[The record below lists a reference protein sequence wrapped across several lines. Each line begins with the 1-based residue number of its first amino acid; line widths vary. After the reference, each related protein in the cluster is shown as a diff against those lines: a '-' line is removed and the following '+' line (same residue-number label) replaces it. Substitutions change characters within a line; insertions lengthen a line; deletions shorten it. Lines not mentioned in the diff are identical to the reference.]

1 MSQPLVRQLIVLL
14 WNADVTLDNTS
25 VRKTS
30 QSVASIAHPRSLSSS
45 TVQMRLSTLP
55 LATLACSCAGFTAP
69 PHRRTPLVQHAVDV
83 TLEKPLGLGLEE
95 NVVDAA
101 EGLYVAEIGAGSASA
116 CPDIKPNDRLDAVNG
131 VDTTAMGFDDVM
143 DLIVDAPSPVR
154 LQFSGPTCAITV
166 VGPKGETTFDIKK
179 GSNLRKELLARKQDV
194 YDMKGKMMNCNGGG
208 QCGLCAV
215 QVSDGAFG
223 PRYEW
228 EEKHVGKLGAD
239 ARLACQTTVR
249 GGDAA
254 TVTLQPR

>member
-1 MSQPLVRQLIVLL
+1 MQL
-14 WNADVTLDNTS
+14 
-25 VRKTS
+25 
-30 QSVASIAHPRSLSSS
+30 
-45 TVQMRLSTLP
+45 
-55 LATLACSCAGFTAP
+55 TLAAIACLCATTAGFTAP
-69 PHRRTPLVQHAVDV
+69 RQRSRTPIHAVDV
-83 TLEKPLGLGLEE
+83 TPEKPLGLGLEE

-154 LQFSGPTCAITV
+154 LQFSGPTCTVTV

-194 YDMKGKMMNCNGGG
+194 YDMKGKTMNCNGGG